1 MPNITLLTVTHD
13 PLGKN
18 IKLFKELQK
27 ELEDIYSELYIT
39 ISDESSNTLLEQIQ
53 KSKCNVKV
61 IPKKGAAAARREV
74 VRVGLSGHSDY
85 FHYCDLD
92 RLLTWGA
99 NHLDELKLL
108 TSNFPSSDFLILGR
122 TERAME
128 THPEEWIETEKITN
142 KICSLE
148 LGMNVDITA
157 GSCLFSR
164 SCAEYINKHSKEK
177 MTDAEW
183 AMIVHRI
190 AKLEIGYASVDG
202 LEYHEEINGIT
213 RNLSES
219 EKWIGRLKLS
229 SIISETAITTGK

>member
-1 MPNITLLTVTHD
+1 MPKIALLTVTHD

-18 IKLFKELQK
+18 IKLFKKLQK
-27 ELEDIYSELYIT
+27 EFENIYTELYVT
-39 ISDESSNTLLEQIQ
+39 ISDESSITLLEQFQ
-53 KSKCNVKV
+53 KTKFIVKV

-74 VRVGLSGHSDY
+74 VSLGLSGHSNY
-85 FHYCDLD
+85 YHYCDLD
-92 RLLTWGA
+92 RLLTWGI
-99 NHLDELKLL
+99 NHLEELKLL
-108 TSNFPSSDFLILGR
+108 TSNLPSYDYLIFGR
-122 TERAME
+122 SERAMN

-164 SCAEYINKHSKEK
+164 ESAKYINDYSKEK

-190 AKLEIGYASVDG
+190 AKLEIGYAPVEG

-219 EKWIGRLKLS
+219 EKWMSRLKLS
-229 SIISETAITTGK
+229 SIISETAITIGK

>member
-1 MPNITLLTVTHD
+1 MPNIALLTVTHD
-13 PLGKN
+13 PSGKN
-18 IKLFKELQK
+18 IKLFKELQT
-27 ELEDIYSELYIT
+27 ELENIYTELYIT
-39 ISDESSNTLLEQIQ
+39 ISDESSNTLLDHIQ
-53 KSKCNVKV
+53 KSRFKVKV

-74 VRVGLSGHSDY
+74 VSLGLSGHGDY
-85 FHYCDLD
+85 YHYCDLD

-108 TSNFPSSDFLILGR
+108 TSNIPSCDYLILGR
-122 TERAME
+122 SVRAMN
-128 THPEEWIETEKITN
+128 THPQEWILTEEITN

-164 SCAEYINKHSKEK
+164 ESAEYINDYSKEK

-190 AKLEIGYASVDG
+190 AKLEIGYAPVEG

-213 RNLSES
+213 RSLSES
-219 EKWIGRLKLS
+219 EKWLGRLKHS
-229 SIISETAITTGK
+229 SIISETAINTGK

>member
-1 MPNITLLTVTHD
+1 MPNIALLTVTHD
-13 PLGKN
+13 PTGKN

-27 ELEDIYSELYIT
+27 EFEDIYSELYVT

-53 KSKCNVKV
+53 KSEFNVKV
-61 IPKKGAAAARREV
+61 IPKKGAAAARREALSL
-74 VRVGLSGHSDY
+74 GLTGHSDY
-85 FHYCDLD
+85 YHYCDLD

-99 NHLDELKLL
+99 NHIEELKLL
-108 TSNFPSSDFLILGR
+108 TSNLPICDYLILGR
-122 TERAME
+122 SERAMN
-128 THPEEWIETEKITN
+128 THPEEWIQTEKITN

-148 LGMNVDITA
+148 LGINVDITG

-164 SCAEYINKHSKEK
+164 ASAEYINNYSKEK

-190 AKLEIGYASVDG
+190 AKLEIGYAPVEG
-202 LEYHEEINGIT
+202 LEYHEEINGIS
-213 RNLSES
+213 RSLSES
-219 EKWIGRLKLS
+219 EKWMGRLKLS

>member
-1 MPNITLLTVTHD
+1 MPTIALLTVTHD
-13 PLGKN
+13 PAGKN
-18 IKLFKELQK
+18 IELFKELQR
-27 ELEDIYSELYIT
+27 ELEGIYSELYMT
-39 ISDESSNTLLEQIQ
+39 ISDESSNRLINQIQ
-53 KSKCNVKV
+53 KSNFIVKV

-74 VRVGLSGHSDY
+74 VSLGIMGDSDY
-85 FHYCDLD
+85 YHYCDLD
-92 RLLTWGA
+92 RLLTWGV

-108 TSNFPSSDFLILGR
+108 TSNLPSCDYLILGR
-122 TERAME
+122 SERAMN

-164 SCAEYINKHSKEK
+164 ESAEYINDYSKEK

-190 AKLEIGYASVDG
+190 AKLEIGYAPVEG

-213 RNLSES
+213 RSLSES
-219 EKWIGRLKLS
+219 EKWLIRLKLS
-229 SIISETAITTGK
+229 SIISETAINTGK